1 MSAEFVIH
9 EEHFTKKNSLE
20 KKFGLDDVNKKK
32 EVIVYCPTVP
42 SLGVTKYPPFLKKK
56 KRFELFQPQVR
67 KNTAI
72 VSRRKC
78 QVSFHLKSAGKLDNN
93 SCVSSLIII
102 SVILCFILIGS

>member
-42 SLGVTKYPPFLKKK
+42 SLGVTKYPPILKKK
-56 KRFELFQPQVR
+56 EKVWIISTTGEEKHCHCV
-67 KNTAI
+67 K
-72 VSRRKC
+72 K
-78 QVSFHLKSAGKLDNN
+78 K
-93 SCVSSLIII
+93 VSSKFSLEI
-102 SVILCFILIGS
+102 SWKIR